1 MLEILQKVNVEI
13 EMRFKLKGKRMNE
26 VTSCRK

>member
-1 MLEILQKVNVEI
+1 MVEILWKVNVEI